1 MKGCSHEDVA
11 RRAYE
16 LFLSRGAQH
25 GSDIEDWLQAERQL
39 STNGSANG
47 SHLSTNGRH
56 PATSR
61 SAPAKARAPRTKK
74 SR

>member
-11 RRAYE
+11 HRAFE

-25 GSDIEDWLQAERQL
+25 GSDVDDWLQAERQL
-39 STNGSANG
+39 STNGSNGANG
-47 SHLSTNGRH
+47 SQHGPLRT
-56 PATSR
+56 T
-61 SAPAKARAPRTKK
+61 PAKGRAPKTKK